1 MSIAKLQYVAA
12 QRLPFNVSDFGEVDE
27 VRVLMA
33 AGLIAGLRMRVA
45 AVRDGPTSPMVRVL
59 AITPDGRRLLRR
71 CGAEAADS
79 SFATFSSWTPPDGVG
94 SEH

>member
-12 QRLPFNVSDFGEVDE
+12 QRLPFNVSDSDEVDE

-45 AVRDGPTSPMVRVL
+45 SMCDGPTGPLVRVL

-71 CGAEAADS
+71 CGAEAANS
-79 SFATFSSWTPPDGVG
+79 SFAASDSWTQPRGAG
-94 SEH
+94 SRH